1 MSVWQINHS
10 HINELL
16 YASLLRQ
23 KLRSCKHDERR
34 QNCVNIGLSKI
45 IENTVLH
52 CEERRLISNGAL
64 KIKTCVPPSANDI
77 LIAFRLCL
85 LIKTQTNQIQIL
97 FLNVARTS
105 LFL

>member
-1 MSVWQINHS
+1 MSVLQSNQL

-23 KLRSCKHDERR
+23 KLRRCKHDERR
-34 QNCVNIGLSKI
+34 QNCVNIGLSEI
-45 IENTVLH
+45 IESNVLH
-52 CEERRLISNGAL
+52 CEEKCLISNGAL
-64 KIKTCVPPSANDI
+64 KIKTRVPPSANDI